1 MKKFVSVLFVLLF
14 GIVLS
19 TGLVLAEDSHGT
31 NRPVKTDLNE
41 EHRPQGSVKPIF
53 KNENAQFRDK
63 SQNEQGELG
72 KKPEELEKHDGSR
85 SAEFKQKA
93 TEELKKNFGK
103 LDVHLLAYLNR
114 LNKIADKINSRIGKL
129 KSKEIDT
136 SAAEAKMADAK
147 VLCDAAKVAIDK
159 AKADIGTISGTGATK
174 ESVAGTRQSVEAAKK
189 ALISCHKGLS
199 DAVRVLARLN
209 GSREGSRSAREGT
222 GGADEK

>member
-1 MKKFVSVLFVLLF
+1 MKKFVPVLFILLF

-19 TGLVLAEDSHGT
+19 TGFVLAEDAHGT
-31 NRPVKTDLNE
+31 NRPVNTDLNE
-41 EHRPQGSVKPIF
+41 KHVPRGSVKPIF
-53 KNENAQFRDK
+53 KNDNGQFKDK
-63 SQNEQGELG
+63 LRNEQEELR
-72 KKPEELEKHDGSR
+72 KKPEDPEKHDGSR

-103 LDVHLLAYLNR
+103 LDVHLLAYLDR
-114 LNKIADKINSRIGKL
+114 LGKIADKINSRIGKL
-129 KSKEIDT
+129 KSKGIDT
-136 SAAEAKMADAK
+136 STAEAKMADAK

-189 ALISCHKGLS
+189 ALINCHKGLS

-209 GSREGSRSAREGT
+209 GSKEGSRSAREGT